1 MNVVLTPELE
11 NYVRMQIESGR
22 YSSPEEVVG
31 ASVRLLETLSDN
43 RLEVRPLYEA
53 YLIEQ
58 YRQGEISCGKLGKLL
73 GMSSRWD
80 AEAFLQ
86 ERGVDLP
93 YSMDDLAQD
102 TATLQ
107 RLRDEGKIKQ
117 L

>member
-1 MNVVLTPELE
+1 MNIALSPELE
-11 NYVRMQIESGR
+11 KYVQTQVASGR
-22 YSSPEEVVG
+22 YRSPEEVLT
-31 ASVRLLETLSDN
+31 ASMRLLKDFSSD
-43 RLEVRPLYEA
+43 RPEVRPLYEA

-58 YRQGEISCGKLGKLL
+58 YRKGKVSCGKLGKLL

-93 YSMDDLAQD
+93 YNMDDLAKD

-107 RLRDEGKIKQ
+107 RLRAEGKIK
-117 L
+117 